1 MGPSTY
7 LPAEPA
13 TPAVE
18 VSHAPG
24 MGAAAAAAGSGVA
37 ASTAATWTA
46 AAAGF
51 ADADVAYCSTR
62 LHGLEVCMIFKT

>member
-13 TPAVE
+13 TPVVE

-24 MGAAAAAAGSGVA
+24 MGAA

-62 LHGLEVCMIFKT
+62 LPGFIAASNAWTMASSS